1 MEHKVPH
8 RHGSFAPSPELSICG
23 TVLDCSSSA
32 PTDDPYC
39 SKNYGSKGEGE
50 RWVIALLFRRRRAA
64 LHSAPSWHHLTLRN
78 SQDL

>member
-1 MEHKVPH
+1 MEHKAPH
-8 RHGSFAPSPELSICG
+8 RQGSFAPSPELS
-23 TVLDCSSSA
+23 VLDSFKC
-32 PTDDPYC
+32 PRTDDLYC
-39 SKNYGSKGEGE
+39 SKNYGSEGEGE